1 MSMLDPYVP
10 RCQRG
15 VVFFSSIPRDM
26 RPPEVRNYFNEFGT
40 ILRMKFVPYPK
51 KERRPGGP
59 LLPLQYREG
68 WMEFAKAADAEQAA
82 ARMNGSPVQCKRQ
95 RKCFGQL
102 WTVKYM
108 SDFSWDG
115 LVEEQEGHRRAR
127 RAAEVEARRY
137 ERDTNEAYRRLVME
151 AAGKKRTTRRLRP
164 TEEGTAEST
173 AEGAAMPAAK
183 KVRKEKDSAE
193 EAHPHTVAKVSVKG
207 NSVKMKTTASGAAKK
222 GSRRKASV

>member
-40 ILRMKFVPYPK
+40 ILRMKFIPYPK

-82 ARMNGSPVQCKRQ
+82 ARMNGSPVPRQ
-95 RKCFGQL
+95 STSSAASSAL
-102 WTVKYM
+102 TWT
-108 SDFSWDG
+108 
-115 LVEEQEGHRRAR
+115 AI
-127 RAAEVEARRY
+127 
-137 ERDTNEAYRRLVME
+137 T
-151 AAGKKRTTRRLRP
+151 P
-164 TEEGTAEST
+164 IST
-173 AEGAAMPAAK
+173 
-183 KVRKEKDSAE
+183 
-193 EAHPHTVAKVSVKG
+193 
-207 NSVKMKTTASGAAKK
+207 
-222 GSRRKASV
+222 